1 MPEDGQV
8 AYFLDHSAVV
18 YVPEHPAKLA
28 GNLKMNGFHSDPNVL
43 RGVFSGIRPT
53 SCTIIILALYDLDPR
68 DATNAIE
75 FKAHRP
81 LGSTCRC
88 QAWHS
93 TIHRALDFVRQ
104 VFLDFYSMA
113 LPIFLPSL
121 GILS

>member
-53 SCTIIILALYDLDPR
+53 IIILALYDFDPR
-68 DATNAIE
+68 DASNATE
-75 FKAHRP
+75 FSP
-81 LGSTCRC
+81 
-88 QAWHS
+88 
-93 TIHRALDFVRQ
+93 
-104 VFLDFYSMA
+104 
-113 LPIFLPSL
+113 
-121 GILS
+121 